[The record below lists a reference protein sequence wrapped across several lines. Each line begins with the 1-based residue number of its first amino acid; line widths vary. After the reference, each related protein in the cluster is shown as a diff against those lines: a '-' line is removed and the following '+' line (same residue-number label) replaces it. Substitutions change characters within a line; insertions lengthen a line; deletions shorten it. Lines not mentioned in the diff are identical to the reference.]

1 MIKDLF
7 EIAGDR
13 KPQLIQGT
21 ILYTIASLFEATPY
35 IFLYLILQG
44 LFAETLDAERAV
56 WLFSGLASCILLQ
69 GVFLYW
75 ANRLIYI
82 TSFRLIGDLRLKL
95 GNHIRKLPMG
105 FFSNRQIGDLNGLVS
120 NDMTKIESIPSWVYP
135 KIVSAIATS
144 GFIALFLLAIDW
156 RLTVATLAGMPLAWF
171 IYLRGQKK
179 LQQLTEIE
187 QRAVIEANSRIIE
200 YIQGIAVVKAF
211 NQTGSKFSKLENA
224 LNEYKEANLGLST
237 KLVVPATIFSL
248 VLELG
253 FVLIIFVG
261 TYFLLADELT
271 IATFLLF
278 LVVALRFYAPLYSLF
293 EFSALTRMM
302 NGALVRVKEVLN
314 TSPLREPNIAT
325 EPLQKFDLK
334 FDRVSFGYESTPV
347 LQDIS
352 FHVPERSITALVG
365 ASGAGKTTI
374 TNLIARFWDT
384 TAGDILIGGIN
395 IKDLPTKQLLSH
407 ISMVFQN
414 VYLFNDTILNNIQ
427 FGKAEASFEE
437 TVAAAKAARCHEF
450 IIQLPQGYNTLVGE
464 GGATLSGGEKQR
476 IAIARAML
484 KDAPIVLL
492 DEATASVDP
501 ENEILLQQAI
511 NSLVESKTL
520 IIIAHQLATITK
532 AQQILVMD
540 QGRIVQHGKHE
551 QLVANTEGIYH
562 KLWSSREKARTWK
575 IAS

>member
-261 TYFLLADELT
+261 TYFLFADELT